1 MNNKYTDTYMQGA
14 YGSDVNQVS
23 TYQKGMP
30 IFDVDTPSII
40 VDLDVAEKNI
50 KNMQDFANSQNV
62 SMRPHSKTNKSPYW
76 AKKQIAQGAIGI
88 CCAKLGEAEQMAA
101 AGINEILIPNQIV
114 GKSKIQRL
122 VDVNKISKVIV
133 AVENEQNLE
142 DLSEAFVKDS
152 RILSVIVE
160 VNVGMDRCGVE
171 LDEII
176 EFVKLIKSKNGLK
189 FEGIMGYEGHTVNIN
204 NYEDRVSEATK
215 AMNILIEAKNLL
227 VENGIEVDIVSA
239 SGTGTYNITSTIDG
253 ITELQCG
260 SYIFMDGNYLK
271 IFDDFEPALSVI
283 STVISRRDDR
293 IVLDCGL
300 KSISMDQGLPEVIF
314 PKGITFT
321 SLSEEHSKCL
331 ITDPQANNL
340 KVGDKVLLRP
350 MHGDTTINLHDE
362 YFVYRGDLFE
372 ESIPIVGRGK
382 FK

>member
-1 MNNKYTDTYMQGA
+1 MNKYTDTYMQGA
-14 YGSDVNQVS
+14 YGSDVNQGS

-101 AGINEILIPNQIV
+101 SGIKEILIPNQIV

-152 RILSVIVE
+152 RTLSVIVE

-176 EFVKLIKSKNGLK
+176 EFVKLINSKSGLK

-215 AMNILIEAKNLL
+215 AMNILIEAKKLL
-227 VENGIEVDIVSA
+227 VENGIEVNIVSA

-271 IFDDFEPALSVI
+271 IFDDFDPALSVL

-314 PKGITFT
+314 PKGITFG
-321 SLSEEHSKCL
+321 SLSEEHSNCL
-331 ITDPQANNL
+331 IDDPQANNL

-350 MHGDTTINLHDE
+350 MHGGTTINLHDE

>member
-1 MNNKYTDTYMQGA
+1 MNKYTDTYMQGT
-14 YGSDVNQVS
+14 YGSDVNQGS

-101 AGINEILIPNQIV
+101 AGIKEILIPNQIV

-122 VDVNKISKVIV
+122 VDINKISKVIV
-133 AVENEQNLE
+133 AVENEQNLN
-142 DLSEAFVKDS
+142 DLSTAFEDAS
-152 RILSVIVE
+152 QILSVIIE

-171 LDEII
+171 IDEIVD
-176 EFVKLIKSKNGLK
+176 FAKLIHSKNGLK

-204 NYEDRVSEATK
+204 NYEDRVTEATK
-215 AMNILIEAKNLL
+215 SMNILIEAKNIL
-227 VENGIEVDIVSA
+227 VANGIKVDIVSA

-253 ITELQCG
+253 VTELQCG

-271 IFDDFEPALSVI
+271 IFNDFDPALSVI

-314 PKGITFT
+314 PKGITFS

-331 ITDPQANNL
+331 IDDPKNSL

-362 YFVYRGDLFE
+362 YFVYRKDLFE
-372 ESIPIVGRGK
+372 ESVPIVGRGK

>member
-1 MNNKYTDTYMQGA
+1 MNKYTDTYMQGT
-14 YGSDVNQVS
+14 YGSDVNQGS

-101 AGINEILIPNQIV
+101 AGIKEILIPNQIV

-122 VDVNKISKVIV
+122 VDINKISKVII
-133 AVENEQNLE
+133 AVENEQNLN
-142 DLSEAFVKDS
+142 DLSTAFEDAS
-152 RILSVIVE
+152 QILSVIIE

-171 LDEII
+171 IDEIVD
-176 EFVKLIKSKNGLK
+176 FAKLINSKNGLK
-189 FEGIMGYEGHTVNIN
+189 FEGIMGYEGHTVNIH
-204 NYEDRVSEATK
+204 NYEDRVTEATK
-215 AMNILIEAKNLL
+215 SMNILIEAKNIL
-227 VENGIEVDIVSA
+227 VANGIEVDIVSA

-253 ITELQCG
+253 VTELQCG

-271 IFDDFEPALSVI
+271 IFDDFDPALSVI

-314 PKGITFT
+314 PKGITFS

-331 ITDPQANNL
+331 IDDPKNTL

-362 YFVYRGDLFE
+362 YFVYRKDLFE
-372 ESIPIVGRGK
+372 ESVPIVGRGK